1 MPAVKPM
8 LALFV
13 VTLLAATLVG
23 AAQGGVAVVKL
34 MAAEVAVCPPPQLL
48 VTVAE

>member
-1 MPAVKPM
+1 MKLM

-13 VTLLAATLVG
+13 VTLLAATPQGAVQVG
-23 AAQGGVAVVKL
+23 AAVTVVKL
-34 MAAEVAVCPPPQLL
+34 MAADAAVWPAPQLL